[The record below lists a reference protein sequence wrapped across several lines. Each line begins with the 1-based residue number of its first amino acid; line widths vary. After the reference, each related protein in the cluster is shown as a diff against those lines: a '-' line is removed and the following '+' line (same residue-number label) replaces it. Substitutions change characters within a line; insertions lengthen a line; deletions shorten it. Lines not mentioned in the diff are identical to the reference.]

1 MVFLG
6 LGSNLGDRAANI
18 TAAVTLLDQWPGIK
32 VSRWSSL
39 YETEPFGYKE
49 QPDFLNAVAAVETVL
64 SPEELLSACL
74 QIEQQLGRQRDV
86 LWGPRIIDIDLLL
99 FGTESRNSPE
109 LMLPHPY
116 LAQRRF
122 VLLPLAEIC
131 NTVVLGG
138 KTPAQLLAECT
149 DSGKVI
155 LYKKS
160 E

>member
-18 TAAVTLLDQWPGIK
+18 AAAVALLDQWPGIK
-32 VSRWSSL
+32 VSRCSSL

-49 QPDFLNAVAAVETVL
+49 QPDFVNAVVAVETVL
-64 SPEELLSACL
+64 EPEELLAVCL
-74 QIEQQLGRQRDV
+74 QIERQLGRQRDI
-86 LWGPRIIDIDLLL
+86 LWGPRLIDIDLLL
-99 FGTESRNSPE
+99 FGQETRNSQM

-131 NTVVLGG
+131 NTAVLGG

-149 DSGKVI
+149 DSGNVV
-155 LYKKS
+155 LYKKP

>member
-1 MVFLG
+1 MIFLG

-18 TAAVTLLDQWPGIK
+18 TAAVALLDQCSGIK
-32 VSRWSSL
+32 VKHRSSL
-39 YETEPFGYKE
+39 YETEPFGYKA
-49 QPDFLNAVAAVETVL
+49 QPDFLNAVVAIETL
-64 SPEELLSACL
+64 LAPEELLAACL
-74 QIEQQLGRQRDV
+74 QIEQQLGRRRDV
-86 LWGPRIIDIDLLL
+86 FWGPRTIDIDLLL
-99 FGTESRNSPE
+99 FGQEKRNSPE

-138 KTPAQLLAECT
+138 KTPAQLLTECT

-155 LYKKS
+155 LYKKT